1 MNLNRPPQTHVWRL
15 NQSRPRIGVLV
26 LSPDF
31 VKSFRLCY
39 FRRKKM
45 ESQDIKYV
53 GIDCGKKSLEVVRI
67 HSEGSLKERRQF
79 STTEIGI
86 NNLLKWLTQ
95 NDIVG
100 LEAGS
105 QSFRIAKSILN
116 KGIQVIVL
124 NPGDLATI
132 YQSLKKT
139 DKEDSLKIARLIQ
152 RFPIEELPTV
162 PVPTDEE
169 EDNRRLCSE
178 QENWTRQL
186 TQGKNRLH
194 SLFTQAGLTHITKKH
209 LRTKANR
216 ETSVALLP
224 SRYHKEAE
232 RILQVLDLV
241 EQNLKLIE
249 EEIKEALR
257 KNQTYTQTIMSMPG
271 IGMITSLAIL
281 SYMGD
286 CKRFSSAKQAAYYV
300 GLVPR
305 VDISGDSAY
314 YGRIVNRGCH
324 SIRRVIVQAAWSLVR
339 CQHGGKLKE
348 FYERLYSKKGAKKS
362 IIAVSR
368 KMIEV
373 LYSMIRTGTL
383 FDSMPEEVL
392 HRKLAQYG
400 LM

>member
-1 MNLNRPPQTHVWRL
+1 M
-15 NQSRPRIGVLV
+15 

-39 FRRKKM
+39 FRRKEMK
-45 ESQDIKYV
+45 SQDGKYV

-67 HSEGSLKERRQF
+67 NTENLLERRQF
-79 STTEIGI
+79 GTTENGI
-86 NNLLKWLTQ
+86 NSLLKWLTL

-152 RFPIEELPTV
+152 RYPKEELPVV
-162 PVPTDEE
+162 PIPTDEE
-169 EDNRRLCSE
+169 EDNRRLCTE
-178 QENWTRQL
+178 HENWTKQL

-209 LRTKANR
+209 LRTKTSR
-216 ETSVALLP
+216 EASVTLLP
-224 SRYHKEAE
+224 DRYKKEAE
-232 RILQVLDLV
+232 RILKVLDLV
-241 EQNLKLIE
+241 ALNLKLIE
-249 EEIKEALR
+249 EEIKEALK
-257 KNQTYTQTIMSMPG
+257 KNQSYVQTIMSMPG
-271 IGMITSLAIL
+271 IGIITSLAIM

-286 CKRFSSAKQAAYYV
+286 CKRFSSAKQAAYYS

-305 VDISGDSAY
+305 VDISGDTVR
-314 YGRIVNRGCH
+314 YGRIVSRGCH
-324 SIRRVIVQAAWSLVR
+324 AIRRVIVQAAWSLVR
-339 CQHGGKLKE
+339 CQHGGKIKE
-348 FYERLYSKKGAKKS
+348 FYERLYVKKGTKKS
-362 IIAVSR
+362 IIATSR

-373 LYSMIRTGTL
+373 LYTMIRTGNL
-383 FDSMPEEVL
+383 FDSMPEEAL
-392 HRKLAQYG
+392 NRKLAQYG

>member
-1 MNLNRPPQTHVWRL
+1 MLVYHNSGLLRPSAPLKTLGERNEKSRNQIRRNRLWKKTLEVI
-15 NQSRPRIGVLV
+15 RIG
-26 LSPDF
+26 DN
-31 VKSFRLCY
+31 
-39 FRRKKM
+39 
-45 ESQDIKYV
+45 
-53 GIDCGKKSLEVVRI
+53 SLHQRQ
-67 HSEGSLKERRQF
+67 QF

-86 NNLLKWLTQ
+86 SKLINWLNP
-95 NDIVG
+95 NDVVG

-162 PVPTDEE
+162 PIPNDEE
-169 EDNRRLCSE
+169 EDNRRLCTE

-186 TQGKNRLH
+186 TQSKNRLH

-216 ETSVALLP
+216 EISVALLP
-224 SRYHKEAE
+224 SRYQKEAE
-232 RILQVLDLV
+232 RILKVLDLV

-249 EEIKEALR
+249 EEIKEALK
-257 KNQTYTQTIMSMPG
+257 KNKAYAQTIMSMPG
-271 IGMITSLAIL
+271 IGMITSLAIM
-281 SYMGD
+281 SYMGN

-339 CQHGGKLKE
+339 CQYGGKIKE
-348 FYERLYSKKGAKKS
+348 FYQRLYPKKGAKKS
-362 IIAVSR
+362 IIATSR
-368 KMIEV
+368 KMIEI
-373 LYSMIRTGTL
+373 LYTMIKTGEL
-383 FDSMPEEVL
+383 FDSMPEKVL
-392 HRKLAQYG
+392 NRKLTQYG